1 MREIGGCTINTEQC
15 TYNVCSMQGGEGDGG
30 GQKKS
35 TMKDGE
41 GKRKLES
48 VYPPS
53 EEEEERKRVWKG
65 GERKCVDCV
74 IAAKRRSFPP
84 YPTPNP
90 IAYLSRQTILFPPP
104 FSHVQHPFVSGKNS
118 RAQGVENIHWQ
129 PKVASLLPNF
139 HLFSEKI
146 REKRVHDKC
155 AQLQKGIDRLVYTS
169 LLPYIRNLFLTYM
182 MISFCVGSDVGDQ
195 AGVCVLTD

>member
-84 YPTPNP
+84 SPTPNP
-90 IAYLSRQTILFPPP
+90 IAYLSRQTILSPP
-104 FSHVQHPFVSGKNS
+104 
-118 RAQGVENIHWQ
+118 IQ
-129 PKVASLLPNF
+129 PRTA
-139 HLFSEKI
+139 
-146 REKRVHDKC
+146 
-155 AQLQKGIDRLVYTS
+155 
-169 LLPYIRNLFLTYM
+169 
-182 MISFCVGSDVGDQ
+182 SFCFREEFARPGGRKHSLAAESCIPASKLSFIFGEE
-195 AGVCVLTD
+195 